1 MASRAQLVLSYQ
13 GPAPDRELLDWIAAG
28 RVGGV
33 VLFADNC
40 AFPAQLAA
48 AIAQLKQAGP
58 PSLQVMI
65 DEEGGRVRRL
75 PEALSP
81 MPALAHYG
89 AADAAPA
96 AARDYAAV
104 CRTLIKLGVTTLLAP
119 VLDVGT
125 KHNTWLAQRTF
136 SETPQAVAEAA
147 RLIIPAVQDT
157 GCAACAKHFPGL
169 GGVADDLHGQ
179 QFVVDD
185 SLELI
190 EQRDL
195 LPFQAAIAAGVHSIM
210 VSHAIYTSL
219 DAQYPAVFSPSIIGG
234 LLRRRLGFAGEI
246 ISDDLAMGA
255 IGQTLPI
262 EKAIELAMR
271 AGCDRLLICN
281 DRSLQRRAIDY
292 VQDGG
297 RHNE

>member
-1 MASRAQLVLSYQ
+1 MAGRAQLVLSYR
-13 GPAPDRELLDWIAAG
+13 GPEPDRELLEWIAAG

-40 AFPAQLAA
+40 VSPLQLAA
-48 AIAQLKQAGP
+48 AITLLKKTGSL
-58 PSLQVMI
+58 SLQVMI
-65 DEEGGRVRRL
+65 DEEGGKVRRL

-89 AADAAPA
+89 TANDAPA
-96 AARDYAAV
+96 AAREYAEV
-104 CRTLIKLGVTTLLAP
+104 CRTLIKLGITTLLAP
-119 VLDVGT
+119 VLDVRT
-125 KHNTWLAQRTF
+125 THNTWLAQRTF

-147 RLIIPAVQDT
+147 KLIITAVQNA

-185 SLELI
+185 PLELI
-190 EQRDL
+190 EQRDV

-219 DAQYPAVFSPSIIGG
+219 DAHYPAVFSPAIISG
-234 LLRRRLGFAGEI
+234 LLRQRLGFAGEI
-246 ISDDLAMGA
+246 ITDDLAMGA

-262 EKAIELAMR
+262 EKAIELAVR

-292 VQDGG
+292 MQEGG
-297 RHNE
+297 RHDE